1 MSAQIR
7 LEALRLACSV
17 RGVTDEDKILAVAA
31 QFTTFLTDG
40 TVALKQDVVQDAP
53 QPVGHRRVKK
63 GNR

>member
-1 MSAQIR
+1 MSTQIR

-17 RGVTDEDKILAVAA
+17 RGVTDEGKILAVAA

-40 TVALKQDVVQDAP
+40 TVAFKHDVVQDNQ
-53 QPVGHRRVKK
+53 QPIDHRKAKK